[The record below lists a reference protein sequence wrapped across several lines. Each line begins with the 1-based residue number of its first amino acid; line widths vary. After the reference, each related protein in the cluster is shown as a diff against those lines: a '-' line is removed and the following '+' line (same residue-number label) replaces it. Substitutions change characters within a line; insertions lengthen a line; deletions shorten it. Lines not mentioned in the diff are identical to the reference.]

1 MKIAVIG
8 AGGVGGYFGGR
19 LVQAGHDLAFVARG
33 AHLTALQTQGLAV
46 EGAAGD
52 FTVRPVRAFRDPAS
66 IGPCDIIL
74 FAVKMYD
81 VDAASALIGPL
92 LGPDTL
98 VLTLQNG
105 IDAPHRLAGGLGARR
120 VLGGA
125 AYISAVILRPGVIRV
140 AAPHARIEFAP
151 VDGRLT
157 PLAAEFADAGNKA
170 GFTVETGDNVDTV
183 LWRKFCMLASFSGVT
198 GLTRSAIGPIR
209 DNPVTASFLAD
220 AVKEAVAVAQ
230 ARGVALPDGFAEG
243 IIKTFSRLP
252 ALMKSS
258 QLEDLER
265 GRPLEVDD
273 LSGAIVRLGAEG
285 GVPTPVH
292 RAILAALTL
301 QARGNATIAGTNPA
315 LAS

>member
-8 AGGVGGYFGGR
+8 AGGVGGYFGAK
-19 LVQAGHDLAFVARG
+19 LIQAGHDLAFVARG
-33 AHLTALQTQGLAV
+33 AHLTALQTQGLSV
-46 EGAAGD
+46 EGAAGE
-52 FTVRPVRAFRDPAS
+52 FTVRPVRAVRDPAA
-66 IGPCDIIL
+66 IGPCDIVL

-105 IDAPHRLAGGLGARR
+105 IDAPHRLSRGLGARR

-125 AYISAVILRPGVIRV
+125 AYISAVISKPGVIRI

-151 VDGRLT
+151 VDGKLA

-170 GFTVETGDNVDTV
+170 GFTVDVSDNVDAV
-183 LWRKFCMLASFSGVT
+183 LWKKFCMLASLSGVT
-198 GLTRSAIGPIR
+198 GLTRSAVGPIR
-209 DNPVTASFLAD
+209 DNPVTAAFLAD
-220 AVKEAVAVAQ
+220 AVRECVAVAQ
-230 ARGVALPDGFAEG
+230 AHGVVLPDGLADG

-265 GRPLEVDD
+265 GRPLEVEA
-273 LSGAIVRLGAEG
+273 LSGAIVRLGSES

-292 RAILAALTL
+292 RAILAGLIL
-301 QARGNATIAGTNPA
+301 HATGR
-315 LAS
+315 AS